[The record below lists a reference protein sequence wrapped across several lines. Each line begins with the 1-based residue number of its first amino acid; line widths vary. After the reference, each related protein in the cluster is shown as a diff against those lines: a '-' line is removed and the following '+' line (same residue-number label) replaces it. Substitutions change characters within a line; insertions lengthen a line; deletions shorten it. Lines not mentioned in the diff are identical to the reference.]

1 MVNVAIDWYDWL
13 WIGAYVIGAV
23 DILLLTWIWKLL
35 QRETLDVVAEAR
47 TISDAFQGNHID
59 RLEVKEDLFIERLTQ
74 SDEVVKEMSKV
85 VLVDLPETISGI
97 AQDVEK
103 LVTAHEDEE
112 DGDDNN
118 AVILAEMSRNI
129 TSLCDGMEMVLAEIQ
144 LLE

>member
-13 WIGAYVIGAV
+13 WIGAYMIGAV

-74 SDEVVKEMSKV
+74 SDEVVKEMSKA

-97 AQDVEK
+97 AQGVAK
-103 LVTAHEDEE
+103 LVTVHEDEE